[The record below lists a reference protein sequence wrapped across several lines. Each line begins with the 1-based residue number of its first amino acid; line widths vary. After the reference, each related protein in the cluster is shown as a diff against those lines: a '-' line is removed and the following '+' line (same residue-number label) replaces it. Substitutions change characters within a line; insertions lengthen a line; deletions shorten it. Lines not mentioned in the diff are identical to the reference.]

1 MNISIKANEKFYKD
15 LKEIG
20 FYGID
25 FPFGAFSDREKLLSK
40 EFEDSIA
47 EKSEK
52 IKSYGLKV
60 CQTHLTYYPGHLEPI
75 GDGTYKAFEE
85 YMLPIFE
92 KQLELTK
99 KLGCDTAVIH
109 LYFEKDREK
118 SRAGNIELLKKLLIV
133 AEKNGVALAIE
144 NIYGPNYSDAHL
156 STKDDLLYYINYFK
170 NPHLGICLDTGHAVI
185 RGENPVFLL
194 KSLYKHIVA
203 LHIHTT
209 VPNMDLHAVPYC
221 VSYGEQIDWEEFVNI
236 LKDNGYKKSFNLEIV
251 CPSRFNDKAFLNFY
265 RFAYEAV
272 KSIIG

>member
-20 FYGID
+20 FYGVD
-25 FPFGAFSDREKLLSK
+25 VPFGDFSDRENLLSK
-40 EFEDSIA
+40 EFEDLIA
-47 EKSEK
+47 EKYQK

-60 CQTHLTYYPGHLEPI
+60 CQTHLTYYPGHLAPI
-75 GDGTYKAFEE
+75 GDGTYKSSED

-92 KQLELTK
+92 KQIELTK
-99 KLGCDTAVIH
+99 NLSCDTAVIH

-133 AEKNGVALAIE
+133 AEENGVTIAIE
-144 NIYGPNYSDAHL
+144 NIYGPDYSDAHL
-156 STKDDLLYYINYFK
+156 STKDDLLYYINYFN
-170 NPHLGICLDTGHAVI
+170 NPYLGICLDTGHAVI
-185 RGENPVFLL
+185 RGENPVLLL
-194 KSLYKHIVA
+194 KSLYNHIAA

-221 VSYGEQIDWEEFVNI
+221 VSYGERIDWEEFVEI

-251 CPSRFNDKAFLNFY
+251 CPGRFSDKAILNFY
-265 RFAYEAV
+265 GFAYEATR
-272 KSIIG
+272 SII